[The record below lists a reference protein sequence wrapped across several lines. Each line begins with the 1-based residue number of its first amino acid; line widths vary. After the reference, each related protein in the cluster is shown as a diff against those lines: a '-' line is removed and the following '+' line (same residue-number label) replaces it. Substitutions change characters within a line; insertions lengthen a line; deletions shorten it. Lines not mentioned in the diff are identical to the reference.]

1 MSIKILRQVAAI
13 MLIAFLLSGVH
24 DRITNL
30 PASASDFREASGI
43 AAIVDPFIGTGGH
56 GHTYPGAVLPFGM
69 VQLSPDTRLTG
80 WDGCSGYHESDN
92 IIYGFSHTHLSGTG
106 ASDYGDILFMPTTG
120 PVILERGGPEDTSTG
135 YASRFEH
142 IQEGASPGYYSVLL
156 DDYGVFVKLTATKR
170 IGIHQYQFSKSERQ
184 NVIIDLSH
192 RDSVMESSIRFVS
205 DTEVEGF
212 RRSSAWAKDQRVYF
226 AARFSKPFRSFGISS
241 DGTVLEGAREVSGT
255 DIKAYVSYEK
265 LGAQR
270 LTVEV
275 ALSAVSCEG
284 ARRNLEAESTGGDFE
299 KARLAAREEW
309 NRALAKIRIGGGT
322 NEQRAIFY
330 TALYHTMLAPNLF
343 MDVDGAYLGRDL
355 EAHTAEGFDYYTIFS
370 LWDTYR
376 AEHPLFTIIERDRT
390 VDFIKTFLAQY
401 EQGGLLPVWE
411 LAANETYCMIGY
423 HAVPVIADAY
433 IKGIR
438 GYDVRA
444 ALEAMKASATQDHF
458 GLDDYK
464 ALGYIPSEGEGE
476 SVSKTLE
483 YAYDD
488 WCIAQVA
495 GDVGLEDDY
504 LYYIQRALSYRN
516 LYDPSTGFMRARFN
530 GGWYE
535 PFDPYEINFNY
546 TEANAWQYA
555 FYVPQDVDGLVEL
568 MGGRNGFDRRL
579 DSLFAARTE
588 LTGRGQPDITGLIG
602 QYAHGNEPSQHMAY
616 LYGYAGKPWKT
627 QAAVRRIMKE
637 LYGSG
642 PDGLCGNED
651 CGQMSA
657 WYVLSALGFYPVT
670 PGSDLYAIGSPLF
683 PRAEIDLGDG
693 KSFVIEA
700 EGAADENI
708 YIQSATL
715 NGTPYTKS
723 YLRHADIIRG
733 GTLIFEMGPEPNEEW
748 GTGEGDI
755 PRSSIDDF
763 PILAVPYLA
772 DGMRT
777 FIDST
782 RVEIGTVD
790 RDARIYYTLDGS
802 EPGIDSYLYTEPFIL
817 NESTIIKAI
826 AFREGMPASNM
837 MTARF
842 DRIQGGRSIT
852 LHTSY
857 SPMYTAGGD
866 MALID
871 MLRGSDDFRTGAWQG
886 YQGVDLD
893 AVVDLGR
900 EREIARVAVG
910 FLQDQN
916 SWIFMPLEVEFA
928 LSTEGTR
935 FEVIGVVKSDVPPEV
950 DGAVL
955 EDFSKEGVNRKA
967 RYVRVRARN
976 MGLCPD
982 WHKGAGHKA
991 WIFADEIVV
1000 E

>member
-1 MSIKILRQVAAI
+1 MSIEKLRMTAA
-13 MLIAFLLSGVH
+13 LALLLVLFAGAA
-24 DRITNL
+24 RRG
-30 PASASDFREASGI
+30 PEYSDH
-43 AAIVDPFIGTGGH
+43 VDPFIGTGGH
-56 GHTYPGAVLPFGM
+56 GHTYPGASLPFGM

-80 WDGCSGYHESDN
+80 WDGCSGYHYSDN

-120 PVILERGGPEDTSTG
+120 PVILERGGQEDTSKG
-135 YASRFEH
+135 YASRFDH
-142 IQEGASPGYYSVLL
+142 MQESAGPGFYDVLL
-156 DDYGVFVKLTATKR
+156 DDYSVFVKLTVTKR
-170 IGIHQYQFSKSERQ
+170 VGIHQYLFSESERQ

-192 RDSVMESSIRFVS
+192 RDKVLESSIRFVS
-205 DTEVEGF
+205 DTEIEGF
-212 RRSSAWAKDQRVYF
+212 RRSSAWARDQRIYF
-226 AARFSKPFRSFGISS
+226 VARFSRPFHSFGTSV
-241 DGTVLEGAREVSGT
+241 DGEVREGAREASGT
-255 DIKAYVSYEK
+255 DIKAFVSYLT
-265 LGAQR
+265 LGAKR

-284 ARRNLEAESTGGDFE
+284 ARRNLEAESPNDNFE
-299 KARLAAREEW
+299 AARRAAREEW
-309 NRALAKIRIGGGT
+309 NNALGKIRIEGGS
-322 NEQRAIFY
+322 NDERSVFY
-330 TALYHTMLAPNLF
+330 TALYHAMLSPNLF

-355 EAHTAEGFDYYTIFS
+355 EAHRAEGFDYYTIFS

-376 AEHPLFTIIERDRT
+376 AEHPLFTIIERERT
-390 VDFIKTFLAQY
+390 VDFIETFLAQF

-411 LAANETYCMIGY
+411 LAANETNCMIGY

-438 GYDVRA
+438 DFDIHV
-444 ALEAMKASATQDHF
+444 ALDAMKTSATRDHF

-464 ALGYIPSEGEGE
+464 ELGYIPSEGEGE

-488 WCIAQVA
+488 WCIAQIA
-495 GDVGLEDDY
+495 GDLGLEEDY
-504 LYYIQRALSYRN
+504 LCYIQRAQSYRN

-535 PFDPYEINFNY
+535 PFDPNEVNFNY
-546 TEANAWQYA
+546 TEANAWQYT
-555 FYVPQDVDGLVEL
+555 FYVPQDVAGLIEL
-568 MGGRNGFDRRL
+568 MGGRESFDRRL
-579 DSLFAARTE
+579 DSLFAASTE

-616 LYGYAGKPWKT
+616 LYSYAGKPWKT
-627 QAAVRRIMKE
+627 QKMVRRIMRE
-637 LYGSG
+637 LYRWE

-670 PGSDLYAIGSPLF
+670 PGTDIYVIGSPLF
-683 PRAEIDLGDG
+683 PRAEIDMGEG

-700 EGAADENI
+700 RDVSSDNI
-708 YIQSATL
+708 FIQSAEL
-715 NGTPYTKS
+715 NGESYTKS
-723 YLRHADIIRG
+723 YIRHGDIMRG
-733 GTLIFEMGPEPNEEW
+733 GTLRFEMGPEPNEEW
-748 GTGEGDI
+748 GTGEGNI
-755 PRSSIDDF
+755 PGSSIDDF

-782 RVEIGTVD
+782 RVELGTVD

-817 NESTIIKAI
+817 SKSATLRAI
-826 AFREGMPASNM
+826 AFREGMPASGVM
-837 MTARF
+837 MARF
-842 DRIQGGRSIT
+842 DRIPPGRSIT
-852 LHTSY
+852 LRTAY
-857 SPMYTAGGD
+857 SSMYTGGGD

-886 YQGVDLD
+886 YQGVDLE
-893 AVVDLGR
+893 AVVDLGQQR
-900 EREIARVAVG
+900 QIGRIASG

-916 SWIFMPLEVEFA
+916 SWIFMPLDVEFA
-928 LSTEGTR
+928 LSTDGSR
-935 FEVIGVVKSDVPPEV
+935 FEVVGVARNDVPPES
-950 DGAVL
+950 DGAIIR
-955 EDFSKEGVNRKA
+955 DFSKEGVNRKA

-976 MGLCPD
+976 IGLCPD

-991 WIFADEIVV
+991 WIFADEIVI